1 MFNFW
6 SWLANLSKEGR
17 AKVELELNGIVYD
30 KDFVYNE
37 KTDILTVE
45 SSQNTNQS
53 MGSTGKILETL
64 KNKNFNAFS
73 LKITFK

>member
-37 KTDILTVE
+37 ETDILTAE
-45 SSQNTNQS
+45 SSNPNQS
-53 MGSTGKILETL
+53 MGSAGKILETL
-64 KNKNFNAFS
+64 KTKNFNAFS